1 VNIFNIFD
9 YNKTYSTGERM
20 SDNGITL
27 GDPTIAEVA
36 RLLQLAILSG
46 TDVTDHLRTLR
57 MIVEDGVAYPHP
69 DFTKN
74 LEETINKMAQ
84 EATRLSAQSE

>member
-1 VNIFNIFD
+1 
-9 YNKTYSTGERM
+9 M
-20 SDNGITL
+20 SNDSITL

-57 MIVEDGVAYPHP
+57 LVVEDGVAYPHP
-69 DFTKN
+69 EFVKN
-74 LEETINKMAQ
+74 LEATINRMAQ
-84 EATRLSAQSE
+84 EAAELSVELS